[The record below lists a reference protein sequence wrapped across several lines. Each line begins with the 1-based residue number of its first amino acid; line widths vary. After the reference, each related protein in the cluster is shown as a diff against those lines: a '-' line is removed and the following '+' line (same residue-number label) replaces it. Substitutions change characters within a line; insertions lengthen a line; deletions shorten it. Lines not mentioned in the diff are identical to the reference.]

1 MNEIIIDEKPY
12 RQYDNAYYVS
22 ANGDIYSLYSMKN
35 LKHAIDIDGY
45 HRVDLHGK
53 HRKVHQLV
61 YHVWGNRVPAGTQIN
76 HIDDNKD
83 NNHISNLYAG
93 TQKQNIYD
101 CKMNG
106 HRVGNVWYLTVRDK
120 QRDQIISFSP
130 ASDFIKYSGHPC
142 NNGGI
147 KRMFTRNWFKKR
159 YEIIDYKKKSV
170 TTTADECRQVG

>member
-1 MNEIIIDEKPY
+1 MKEIIIDDIVY
-12 RQYDNAYYVS
+12 RQYDEMYYVS
-22 ANGDIYSLYSMKN
+22 AAGDIYSQYSKKK
-35 LKHAIDIDGY
+35 LKHARDIDGY

-61 YHVWGNRVPAGTQIN
+61 YYVWGGTDSNGLQIN

-93 TQKQNIYD
+93 TQKQNIHD
-101 CKMNG
+101 CMWNG
-106 HRVGNVWYLTVRDK
+106 HREGNVWYLTIYDK
-120 QRDQIISFSP
+120 KTDTILSFSP
-130 ASDFIKYSGHPC
+130 ASDFIAYSGHPC
-142 NNGGI
+142 GNGGV

-170 TTTADECRQVG
+170 TTTADECRLVG